1 MMFVVLAPPLMEK
14 SPLVIVEDAL
24 ERKPFTNVAEFAE
37 RTPKVAEVEY
47 RLVLVAVPKYPIPL
61 AVMLVVLAPP
71 DIVNSPLVIVE
82 EAVERNPL
90 LKVARSDW
98 ENAPATES
106 VPKVAEEEKRFVL
119 LAVVAKKEV
128 EVAPPCPIENT
139 VVDALVTA
147 SNRLPVPH
155 AVSLLYGVVVPM
167 PTLPELEL

>member
-1 MMFVVLAPPLMEK
+1 MFVVLAPPLMEK

-37 RTPKVAEVEY
+37 RTPKVAEVEN
-47 RLVLVAVPKYPIPL
+47 K
-61 AVMLVVLAPP
+61 
-71 DIVNSPLVIVE
+71 
-82 EAVERNPL
+82 
-90 LKVARSDW
+90 
-98 ENAPATES
+98 
-106 VPKVAEEEKRFVL
+106 FVL